1 MAVLE
6 IELLQSLAQRILHKD
21 CELLMII
28 LACYLRHLYQYIF
41 KFFKN
46 EATVRVSIFIWGIKA
61 LQSEMMCSRSSQLT
75 NSIAGIR
82 KQIRTVPGHSVI
94 QQITLTSPGVRK
106 DLLIGDKTVLTT
118 EARIF

>member
-28 LACYLRHLYQYIF
+28 LACYLRHLYQQIF

-61 LQSEMMCSRSSQLT
+61 LQSEMCSRSSQLT

-94 QQITLTSPGVRK
+94 QQITLTSPEVRK